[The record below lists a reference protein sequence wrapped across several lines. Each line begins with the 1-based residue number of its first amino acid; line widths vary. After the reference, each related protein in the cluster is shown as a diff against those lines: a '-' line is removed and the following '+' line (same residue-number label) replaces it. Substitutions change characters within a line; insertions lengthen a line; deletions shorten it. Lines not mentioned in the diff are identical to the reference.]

1 MKKKWMI
8 IGIIIL
14 IIGGILYTT
23 KAKNKIP
30 VEISTA
36 TIGEVSKYV
45 EETGTIKSH
54 HQRIVHGNSSGEI
67 TTIHVTEGDLV
78 KKDQLLAEI
87 NGEKINLQIKAFTS
101 QIESL
106 KAEYQQAIKPTDQ
119 KKISQTEGKVANAK
133 LELDEAKKNLTRNK
147 ILYEQGAFSKKA
159 YEAAV
164 KDVSIK
170 ENLLSMATNELQ
182 LLKNPVSSN
191 IKDQYKAQISQL
203 LYQKEALEKEKE
215 DLLIK
220 APMDGIITEVFVKNG
235 GYIQPGTRLLEIG
248 KKDDLYVEVDVLASE
263 ISEIIEK
270 NPVFIES
277 DNLNI
282 KGLQGSVT
290 KIFPKAF
297 SKVSDLGIEQKR
309 VRIHTSISKFKSLR
323 IGYEVDVKFEV
334 NHKKNILTIPESAI
348 FSIADEKYVFV
359 VDNHK
364 ALLRKITTGLEGEDH
379 IEILSGI
386 KKGDQ
391 VILSPSDEIKDGA
404 LIKVENES

>member
-1 MKKKWMI
+1 MKKKWII

-14 IIGGILYTT
+14 FTGGILYTT
-23 KAKNKIP
+23 KTKNKIS
-30 VEISTA
+30 VEVSKA
-36 TIGEVSKYV
+36 SIGKVSKYV

-54 HQRIVHGNSSGEI
+54 HERIVHGNSSGEI

-87 NGEKINLQIKAFTS
+87 NTEKINLKIKAFTS

-106 KAEYQQAIKPTDQ
+106 KAEYQETIKPADVE
-119 KKISQTEGKVANAK
+119 KISQTEGKVANAK
-133 LELDEAKKNLTRNK
+133 LDLDEAEKNLTRNK
-147 ILYEQGAFSKKA
+147 ILYEQGALSKKV
-159 YEAAV
+159 YEDAL
-164 KDVSIK
+164 KDASIK
-170 ENLLSMATNELQ
+170 ENLLNMAENELQ

-191 IKDQYKAQISQL
+191 IKDQYQAQISQL
-203 LYQKEALEKEKE
+203 LYQKEVLEKEKE

-235 GYIQPGTRLLEIG
+235 GYVQPGTKLLEIG

-263 ISEIIEK
+263 ICQIIEK

-277 DNLNI
+277 DDLNI
-282 KGLQGSVT
+282 KNLNGTVT

-309 VRIHTSISKFKSLR
+309 VRVYTSISKFENLK
-323 IGYEVDVKFEV
+323 IGYEVDVQFEV
-334 NHKKNILTIPESAI
+334 NHKENILTIPESAI
-348 FSIADEKYVFV
+348 FSIDDEKYVFV

-364 ALLRKITTGLEGEDH
+364 ALLRKIETGLEGEDRV
-379 IEILSGI
+379 EILSGI

-391 VILSPSDEIKDGA
+391 VILSPSDNIEEGT
-404 LIKVENES
+404 LIKVENPS

>member
-1 MKKKWMI
+1 MKKKWII
-8 IGIIIL
+8 IGIMIL
-14 IIGGILYTT
+14 ITGGILYTT
-23 KAKNKIP
+23 KSKNKIS
-30 VEISTA
+30 VEVSKA
-36 TIGEVSKYV
+36 FIGEVSKYV

-67 TTIHVTEGDLV
+67 TTIHVTEGDLI

-87 NGEKINLQIKAFTS
+87 NTEKINLKIKAFAS

-106 KAEYQQAIKPTDQ
+106 KAEYQETIKPTD
-119 KKISQTEGKVANAK
+119 KEKISQTEGKVANAK

-147 ILYEQGAFSKKA
+147 ILYEQGALSKKV
-159 YEAAV
+159 YEDAV

-191 IKDQYKAQISQL
+191 IKDKYHSQISQL
-203 LYQKEALEKEKE
+203 LYQKEVLEKEKE

-235 GYIQPGTRLLEIG
+235 GYIQPGTRLLEIA

-263 ISEIIEK
+263 ISEMIEK

-277 DNLNI
+277 DDLNI
-282 KGLQGSVT
+282 KTLQGTVT

-309 VRIHTSISKFKSLR
+309 VRVHTSISKFENLK

-334 NHKKNILTIPESAI
+334 THKENILTIPENAI
-348 FSIADEKYVFV
+348 FSIDDEKYVFV

-364 ALLRKITTGLEGEDH
+364 ALLRKIETGLEGEDH
-379 IEILSGI
+379 VEILSGI

-391 VILSPSDEIKDGA
+391 VILSPSDEIENGT
-404 LIKVENES
+404 LIKVENPS